1 VLLAACV
8 GPAVA
13 GWCREV
19 RHYLPLIERVM
30 TQTRRRV
37 FDGKAVP
44 ANEKVVSLF
53 ELSMPVE
60 ISPEVPVENS
70 PLRCCSG

>member
-1 VLLAACV
+1 
-8 GPAVA
+8 
-13 GWCREV
+13 
-19 RHYLPLIERVM
+19 M

-37 FDGKAVP
+37 FDGEAVP